1 MSRDVTWGQEDGE
14 PNLSLTTIDGILK
27 EDYVQN
33 EIANTVNMSTYLM
46 TRMKSEKVTGGRRF
60 VFPVRFGI
68 GEGQGNR
75 REREGLPNQ
84 GFGEYD
90 QAMGN
95 VLLQYGTIDISGPAI
110 AATQGNKA
118 AFVSAL
124 TQALEDCRDGFKLE
138 AYRQQ
143 WGTGDGTMG
152 KVRVGASSIT
162 QQVTDPY
169 GLAYHSSALENSQKV
184 RPYRVGQTVFFKIS
198 NAVRTIVGVNGD
210 GSIELNTTIST
221 TTGERIIRG
230 DSTTLN
236 NEDKEYHGVAG
247 TVSDTGTYLSI
258 PRAGKPG
265 WQSNLIDMAG
275 EALSEDVLQLAFDTA
290 SIHGDGITKPDLL
303 ISEHVVRRLY
313 VKLLTVLK
321 RFPNT
326 LKLEGGFDE
335 DALDF
340 NGRPYVVDKLCP
352 PQRLYYLSTKDW
364 QWMVMKQVGWLQ
376 EDGHVL
382 KWIPGYDKYQGILAA
397 YRDIVCK
404 KPANQTVI
412 FDITHSGESEA

>member
-1 MSRDVTWGQEDGE
+1 MSRDVTWGQEDGS

-27 EDYVQN
+27 EDYVQQ

-46 TRMKSEKVTGGRRF
+46 SKMKSEKVTGGRRF
-60 VFPVRFGI
+60 VFPVRFGV

-138 AYRQQ
+138 AYRQS
-143 WGTGDGTMG
+143 WATGDGTMG
-152 KVRVGASSIT
+152 ECDGSANSATIAVKN
-162 QQVTDPY
+162 PY
-169 GLAYHSSALENSQKV
+169 GLDYHEAALENSQKV
-184 RPYRVGQTVFFKIS
+184 RPFRVNMSIFFKTA
-198 NAVRTIVGVNGD
+198 NVTRTITQVNGD
-210 GSIELNTTIST
+210 GTITVNAAVNYTS
-221 TTGERIIRG
+221 GEKIIRG

-236 NEDKEYHGVAG
+236 NEDKEYHGIAG
-247 TVSDTGTYLSI
+247 TVSDTGTYLGLS
-258 PRAGKPG
+258 RTGRPG

-275 EALSEDVLQLAFDTA
+275 EPLSEDILQLAFDTA

-313 VKLLTVLK
+313 VKLLTTLK

-326 LKLEGGFDE
+326 LALQGGMDE

-340 NGRPYVVDKLCP
+340 NGKPYVVDKLCP

-397 YRDIVCK
+397 YRDMICR
-404 KPANQTVI
+404 KPANQTVV
-412 FDITHSGESEA
+412 FDITHSGESS